1 MFAPQRGQQLR
12 KREYCFPIWSQQL
25 FAPLTGQTPSFFQR
39 PAVVCSSLFLP
50 EQLIFLLLKQHLFL
64 QSQQFHKHKGIGP
77 GDVIKSFVY
86 CLDTYLQFCRRT
98 ATEDFPELFSPVP
111 QQVPFLGLSPG
122 IKRGNFPVNRAHITY
137 AGEGFLQHF
146 PQQAHNLGL
155 KLQKLQKFVTLQF
168 HI

>member
-1 MFAPQRGQQLR
+1 MFAPQRGQQLE
-12 KREYCFPIWSQQL
+12 KREYCFPIWSQKL
-25 FAPLTGQTPSFFQR
+25 FPPLAGQTPSFFQR
-39 PAVVCSSLFLP
+39 PAAVCSSLFLP

-64 QSQQFHKHKGIGP
+64 QPQQFHKHKGIGP

-122 IKRGNFPVNRAHITY
+122 IKRGNFSVNRVHITY
-137 AGEGFLQHF
+137 AAEGFLQHF
-146 PQQAHNLGL
+146 PQQAHHLGL
-155 KLQKLQKFVTLQF
+155 KLQRL
-168 HI
+168 HS